1 MAMLSCSLSR
11 SSNLTIVEIMLV
23 STLIITSESPWNEGG
38 LISKELE
45 AIDDKIIDT
54 DVDNNSKSLSK

>member
-1 MAMLSCSLSR
+1 
-11 SSNLTIVEIMLV
+11 MLV

-54 DVDNNSKSLSK
+54 DVDNNSKSISK